1 MRLTKW
7 VAPAVAGAA
16 LMGVAAPH
24 AFAQNFDDPKE
35 FAAAQELLK
44 MTPRGPGRQALGAAS
59 GRA

>member
-7 VAPAVAGAA
+7 IAPAVAGAA

-44 MTPRGPGRQALGAAS
+44 MTAAGPCGEALGAAS